1 MLGTI
6 HMAKT
11 LYNVQSEDE
20 SLKENYNVQSEDES
34 LKENTI
40 DWDRINVKEL
50 LTSGNFGY
58 VYKGMNRNKDC
69 S

>member
-1 MLGTI
+1 MKRFLFQLLGT
-6 HMAKT
+6 MNMVNT
-11 LYNVQSEDE
+11 LYND
-20 SLKENYNVQSEDES
+20 QSEDES

>member
-1 MLGTI
+1 MKRFLFQLLGTI
-6 HMAKT
+6 NMANT
-11 LYNVQSEDE
+11 LYND
-20 SLKENYNVQSEDES
+20 QSEDES

>member
-1 MLGTI
+1 
-6 HMAKT
+6 MANT
-11 LYNVQSEDE
+11 LYNDQSEDG
-20 SLKENYNVQSEDES
+20 S

-40 DWDRINVKEL
+40 DWNRINVKEL

-69 S
+69 SK